1 MWRCHVALTWKLCN
15 SRSVTARKLGDVAV
29 NGYAGKIGRDDDPR
43 FAAGDPDFAI
53 FGLLCAVW
61 DDNVA

>member
-1 MWRCHVALTWKLCN
+1 MRRCHVALARKLCN
-15 SRSVTARKLGDVAV
+15 NSSVTARKLGDVAV

-53 FGLLCAVW
+53 FCFLCAVW